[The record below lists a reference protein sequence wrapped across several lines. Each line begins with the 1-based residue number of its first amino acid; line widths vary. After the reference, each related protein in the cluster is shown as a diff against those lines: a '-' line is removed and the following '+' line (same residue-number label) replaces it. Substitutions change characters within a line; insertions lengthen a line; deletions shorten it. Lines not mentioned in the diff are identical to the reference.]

1 MLPGGRV
8 LVPSPWTY
16 SNPSCAWEVVLAD
29 LRLVGPGLA
38 PGPPPR
44 ASEHLQAGPLGLVI
58 QGVEQG
64 HFHACVTLT
73 RTS

>member
-8 LVPSPWTY
+8 LVPSPWTC
-16 SNPSCAWEVVLAD
+16 SDPSCAGEVVLAD
-29 LRLVGPGLA
+29 LGLVGPGLA

-44 ASEHLQAGPLGLVI
+44 ASGHLQAGPLGLVT
-58 QGVEQG
+58 QGMEQG
-64 HFHACVTLT
+64 HPHACVTPT